1 MDRKFIL
8 LSLFLAF
15 SAVLCAAQEQ
25 DKKTAEL
32 AKVDDKEKIAN
43 TIRIVLAGDSTVN
56 HSSGW
61 GSGFCDDLVGHVEC
75 FNMSKNGRS
84 TKSYRNEG
92 WWQRALDLKPTYIL
106 ISFGGNDVPGKGP
119 ERETDPKTTYPELLK
134 KDIEEALAAGAK
146 PVLVTPMQTR
156 KYDDGKLQQPWAA
169 YAEAMRKVGAETNTP
184 IVDLNAHSLAC
195 FETMTQ
201 EQADV
206 YNFKFYPERSSTV
219 DRGHVNGK
227 GSQMLG
233 TMVAEDLVKVVPA
246 LANYLMMHD
255 PPVENPACR

>member
-1 MDRKFIL
+1 MYQKFIL
-8 LSLFLAF
+8 ASLFVAF
-15 SAVLCAAQEQ
+15 FAMLCAAQNQENKATQ
-25 DKKTAEL
+25 V
-32 AKVDDKEKIAN
+32 AKVDDKEKVAN

-92 WWQRALDLKPTYIL
+92 WWQRALVLKPTYIL

-134 KDIEEALAAGAK
+134 KDIEEAHAAGAK

-156 KYDDGKLQQPWAA
+156 TYKDGMLLQPWAA
-169 YAEAMRKVGAETNTP
+169 YAEAMRKVGAETSTP
-184 IVDLNAHSLAC
+184 VVDLNAHSLAC

-201 EQADV
+201 EQADA
-206 YNFKFYPERSSTV
+206 YNKFYPEKPSTV
-219 DRGHVNGK
+219 DRGHINAK
-227 GSQMLG
+227 GSQMIG
-233 TMVAEDLVKVVPA
+233 TMVAGDLVKMVPA
-246 LANYLMMHD
+246 LANYIMMQNS
-255 PPVENPACR
+255 PVENPACR

>member
-1 MDRKFIL
+1 VAL
-8 LSLFLAF
+8 
-15 SAVLCAAQEQ
+15 VAASCIAQSTKPNEI
-25 DKKTAEL
+25 
-32 AKVDDKEKIAN
+32 AKVDDKAKIAN

-61 GSGFCDDLVGHVEC
+61 GSGFCDDFVGHVEC

-134 KDIEEALAAGAK
+134 QDIQDAIAAGAH

-156 KYDDGKLQQPWAA
+156 VYKDGKLLQPWAA
-169 YAEAMRKVGAETNTP
+169 YAEAMRKVGEETHTP
-184 IVDLNAHSLAC
+184 VVDLNARSLAC
-195 FETMTQ
+195 FESMKQ
-201 EQADV
+201 EEADSFDKYYV
-206 YNFKFYPERSSTV
+206 TNPKLV
-219 DRGHVNGK
+219 DRAHINAK

-233 TMVAEDLVKVVPA
+233 TMVAEDLAKVVPA
-246 LANYLMMHD
+246 LTKYIQVEN

>member
-1 MDRKFIL
+1 M
-8 LSLFLAF
+8 
-15 SAVLCAAQEQ
+15 
-25 DKKTAEL
+25 
-32 AKVDDKEKIAN
+32 DDKEKVAS

-84 TKSYRNEG
+84 TKSFRDEG

-134 KDIEEALAAGAK
+134 KDIREARAIGAK
-146 PVLVTPMQTR
+146 PVLVTPMQIRTY
-156 KYDDGKLQQPWAA
+156 KEGKLLEPWAA
-169 YAEAMRKVGAETNTP
+169 YVEAMRQVGTETGTP
-184 IVDLNAHSLAC
+184 LVDLNAHSLAC
-195 FETMTQ
+195 FESMNQ
-201 EQADV
+201 EQADA
-206 YNFKFYPERSSTV
+206 YNKYYASKPSTI
-219 DRGHVNGK
+219 DRAHMNAR

-233 TMVAEDLVKVVPA
+233 RMVAEDMVKVVPA
-246 LANYLMMHD
+246 LTKYVTMQN
-255 PPVENPACR
+255 PPAEIPPCN